1 MEKTLII
8 YASMSG
14 NTEDIAKLIGN
25 SLEEKAMI
33 EVTYEEIE
41 NCSMEQLLQYD
52 RILLGSYTWGDGDLP
67 YEAEDFYD
75 ELEDADLTGKKI
87 GCFGSGDHA
96 YPKFC
101 EAAALFSERFKHTGA
116 SVFSELLKIEGSPET
131 EEEIGA
137 CIEFATAFTEWCT
150 QDERVK
156 TNVS

>member
-1 MEKTLII
+1 MEKTLVI

-25 SLEEKAMI
+25 SLEEKAI

-41 NCSMEQLLQYD
+41 YCSIEQLLQYN
-52 RILLGSYTWGDGDLP
+52 RILVGSYTWGDGDLP

-75 ELEDADLTGKKI
+75 ELDGADLTGKKI

-101 EAAALFSERFKHTGA
+101 EAAVLFNERFKHTGA
-116 SVFSELLKIEGSPET
+116 AVYAEILKIEGSPET
-131 EEEIGA
+131 AEDIEE
-137 CIEFATAFTEWCT
+137 CIQFSAAFAEWCAVE
-150 QDERVK
+150 ERVK
-156 TNVS
+156 SNVS

>member
-25 SLEEKAMI
+25 ALEEKAI

-41 NCSMEQLLQYD
+41 DCSIEQLVQYD
-52 RILLGSYTWGDGDLP
+52 RILVGSYTWGDGDLP

-75 ELEDADLTGKKI
+75 ALDGADLTGKKI

-101 EAAALFSERFKHTGA
+101 EAAVLFSERFKHTGA
-116 SVFSELLKIEGSPET
+116 SVYSKTLKIEGSPET
-131 EEEIGA
+131 EEDIDE
-137 CIEFATAFTEWCT
+137 CIQYSAAFAEWCT
-150 QDERVK
+150 GDERVK